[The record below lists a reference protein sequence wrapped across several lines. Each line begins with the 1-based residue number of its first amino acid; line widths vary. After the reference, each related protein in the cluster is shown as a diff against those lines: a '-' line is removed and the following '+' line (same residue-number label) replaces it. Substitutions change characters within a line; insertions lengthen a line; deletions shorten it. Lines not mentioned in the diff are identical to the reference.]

1 MPVPGG
7 SKHYHGT
14 QEVTV
19 NKEIGVT
26 CRMGQAGY
34 LSDGMMEMED
44 IYMMNIPEIKV
55 GIVAVSRDCFPESL
69 SVNRRKA
76 LVDAYTKKYDAKN
89 IYECPVCIV
98 ESEIHMLQALE
109 DVKKAGC
116 NALVVYLGNFGPE
129 ISETL
134 LAKHFEGPSMFIAA
148 AEESGSN
155 LVQGR
160 GDAYCGMLNASYNL
174 KLRNIRAYIPEYPV
188 GTAEECADMIE
199 EFLPIARAAVGL
211 SGLKIISFGPRPLNF
226 LACNAPIKQLYNLG
240 VEIEENSELDLFEAF
255 KNHAGDARIT
265 DVVKDMEAEL
275 GKGNK
280 KPEILEKLAQYELTL
295 LDWIEDHKGY
305 RKYVAIA
312 GKCWPAFQTQFG
324 FVPCYVNS
332 RLAGRGIPVS
342 CEVDIYGAL
351 SEFVGACVSQ
361 DAVTLLD
368 INNSVP
374 SDLYEADIKGKYDYR
389 LKETFMGFHCGN
401 TCSRKLTAC
410 EMKYQLIMARS
421 LPEEVTQGTLEGDI
435 APGDIT
441 FYRLQSTAD
450 NILRAYVAQ
459 GEVLPVATR
468 SFGSIGIF
476 AIPEMGRFYR
486 HVLIE
491 KNFPHHGAVA
501 FGHFG
506 KALYEVFKLIG
517 VDVEEIGFN
526 QPKGMLY
533 KTENPFG

>member
-1 MPVPGG
+1 
-7 SKHYHGT
+7 
-14 QEVTV
+14 
-19 NKEIGVT
+19 
-26 CRMGQAGY
+26 
-34 LSDGMMEMED
+34 
-44 IYMMNIPEIKV
+44 MMNMPEVKI
-55 GIVAVSRDCFPESL
+55 GIVGVSRDCFPESL

-76 LVDAYTKKYDAKN
+76 LVQAYQEKYDAKN
-89 IYECPVCIV
+89 IYECPICIV
-98 ESEIHMLQALE
+98 ESEIHMVQALE
-109 DVKKAGC
+109 DVKAAGC

-134 LAKHFEGPSMFIAA
+134 LAKHFDGPCMFIAA
-148 AEESGSN
+148 AEESGNN
-155 LVQGR
+155 LIQGR

-174 KLRNIRAYIPEYPV
+174 KLRNIKAYIPEYPV
-188 GTAEECADMIE
+188 GTAEECAEMIE
-199 EFLPIARAAVGL
+199 EFLPIARAVIGL
-211 SGLKIISFGPRPLNF
+211 SSLKIISFGPRPLNF

-255 KNHAGDARIT
+255 NAHAGDARIPE
-265 DVVKDMEAEL
+265 VVKDMEEEL

-295 LDWIEDHKGY
+295 LDWAEAHKGY

-332 RLAGRGIPVS
+332 RLTSRGIPVS

-351 SEFVGACVSQ
+351 SEFIGTCVSE
-361 DAVTLLD
+361 DVVTLLD

-374 SDLYEADIKGKYDYR
+374 ADLYEEDIKNVHPYTQR
-389 LKETFMGFHCGN
+389 ETFMGFHCGN
-401 TCSRKLTAC
+401 TSTKKLSFC

-435 APGDIT
+435 LPGDIT
-441 FYRLQSTAD
+441 FFRLQSTAD
-450 NILRAYVAQ
+450 NILRAYIAQ

-468 SFGSIGIF
+468 SFGAIGIF
-476 AIPEMGRFYR
+476 AIPEMNRFYR

-501 FGHFG
+501 FGHYG
-506 KALYEVFKLIG
+506 KAIYEVFKYIG

-533 KTENPFG
+533 KTENPFA

>member
-1 MPVPGG
+1 MFENLP
-7 SKHYHGT
+7 
-14 QEVTV
+14 
-19 NKEIGVT
+19 
-26 CRMGQAGY
+26 
-34 LSDGMMEMED
+34 
-44 IYMMNIPEIKV
+44 KV
-55 GIVAVSRDCFPESL
+55 KIGIVAVSRDCFPESL

-76 LVDAYTKKYDAKN
+76 LIKAYEDKYGKDD
-89 IYECPVCIV
+89 IYECPICIV
-98 ESEIHMLQALE
+98 ESEIHMVQALE

-116 NALVVYLGNFGPE
+116 NAIVVYLGNFGPE

-134 LAKHFEGPSMFIAA
+134 LAKHFDGPAMFVAA
-148 AEESGSN
+148 AEESGDN
-155 LVQGR
+155 LVGGR

-174 KLRNIRAYIPEYPV
+174 KLRNIKAYIPEYPV
-188 GTAEECADMIE
+188 GTAEECADMIH
-199 EFLPIARAAVGL
+199 EFVPVARGIIGL
-211 SGLKIISFGPRPLNF
+211 SDLKIISFGPRPLNF

-255 KNHAGDARIT
+255 HKHDNDSRIP

-275 GKGNK
+275 GEGNM
-280 KPEILEKLAQYELTL
+280 KPEILPKLAQYELTL
-295 LDWIEDHKGY
+295 LDWIEEHRGY

-332 RLAGRGIPVS
+332 RLTGMGIPVS

-351 SEFVGACVSQ
+351 SEFIGACVSQ

-374 SDLYEADIKGKYDYR
+374 ADMYEESIKDKFDYTH
-389 LKETFMGFHCGN
+389 KDTFMGFHCGN
-401 TCSRKLTAC
+401 TCSRKLSSC
-410 EMKYQLIMARS
+410 SMKYQMIMARN

-435 APGDIT
+435 MPGDIT

-450 NILRAYVAQ
+450 NKLRAYIAH
-459 GEVLPVATR
+459 GEVLPVATK
-468 SFGSIGIF
+468 SFGGVGVF

-491 KNFPHHGAVA
+491 GNYPHHGAVA

-506 KALYEVFKLIG
+506 KSLYEIFKYIG
-517 VDVEEIGFN
+517 VPVEEIGYN
-526 QPKGMLY
+526 QPKGVRY
-533 KTENPFG
+533 PTENPFA